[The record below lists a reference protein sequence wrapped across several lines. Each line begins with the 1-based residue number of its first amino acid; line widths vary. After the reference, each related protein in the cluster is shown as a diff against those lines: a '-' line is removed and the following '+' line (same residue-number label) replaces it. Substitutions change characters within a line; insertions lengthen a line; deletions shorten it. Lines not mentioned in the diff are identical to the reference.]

1 MKTSDV
7 YKIEFKLIL
16 SFAFAIALALMTI
29 VAIDFI
35 KNIIR
40 TIIGVYHNPM
50 LDGIYQIYNFMYVL
64 IFIIFFH
71 LIFHKKIISFIEIDE
86 KVKEISS
93 GNFKA
98 SIEIK
103 SDNMLGSL
111 AKNINGI
118 TEKFNNEIARERRA
132 EQTKIDLIT
141 SISHDLRTP
150 LTAIL
155 GYLQLVD
162 NDEYDNEFTLRS
174 YVNIALNKTKR
185 LKVLID
191 DLFELTMLDNY
202 GAKLSKTK
210 INIIELI
217 NQLAIEDKLDF
228 RAANIECRLNLP
240 EERIYVLGDS
250 NKLARA
256 FENLIFNC
264 IKYSKTSEFMNI
276 AVEKIKDNVNI
287 EFINYGEQI
296 PPMDIPY
303 VFQRFYRVDKAR
315 SQDTGGSGLGLAIT
329 KNIIELHGGKIDVTS
344 NAQKT
349 VFKIMLPYC

>member
-1 MKTSDV
+1 M
-7 YKIEFKLIL
+7 IGINNIQLL
-16 SFAFAIALALMTI
+16 NLANHINNFLYI
-29 VAIDFI
+29 VF
-35 KNIIR
+35 
-40 TIIGVYHNPM
+40 
-50 LDGIYQIYNFMYVL
+50 L
-64 IFIIFFH
+64 IIFFH
-71 LIFHKKIISFIEIDE
+71 LIFFKKIIYFIEINE
-86 KVKEISS
+86 KVKEISR
-93 GNFKA
+93 GNFKT
-98 SIEIK
+98 SMEIK
-103 SDNMLGSL
+103 SQDMLGSL

-118 TEKFNNEIARERRA
+118 TEKFNDEITRERRA

-162 NDEYDNEFTLRS
+162 NDEYNNEFTLRS

-185 LKVLID
+185 LKSLID

-276 AVEKIKDNVNI
+276 TVKKIN
-287 EFINYGEQI
+287 FC
-296 PPMDIPY
+296 
-303 VFQRFYRVDKAR
+303 
-315 SQDTGGSGLGLAIT
+315 T
-329 KNIIELHGGKIDVTS
+329 
-344 NAQKT
+344 
-349 VFKIMLPYC
+349 